1 MKRLNEKEIIN
12 LFVLNFRKSNRAKT
26 NVYIHAPYCKATRI
40 GKDDVSIIS
49 CNKRLKSGVKL
60 VFKCDMLVENT
71 DVPSVMKP
79 WQIARKSI
87 VACVSDFSAKGIKPF
102 YMSLISVGIPTRYSK
117 DDILELVKG
126 FKMSSREF
134 GVTFVG
140 GDTNQS
146 NELVIDCSMI
156 GFSDNGKIPSRNGA
170 APGDFIVVSGEFG
183 YSAAGLK
190 IVNKG
195 AKATGNFKDRAI
207 SSVVKPEPQQKFGI
221 FLAKYFSSSIDS
233 SDGLAVSLY
242 ELAAQSKVNFLIT
255 KIPSAKGIDR
265 FTRDNNS
272 LDSHELI
279 FHGGEEYH
287 IVATVPSQNMKRLE
301 SVAEKLGLK
310 TLVIGSVT
318 KGNGKVFLAGSEN
331 TKKRLSLLD
340 NRGYLHLVNKKRN

>member
-12 LFVLNFRKSNRAKT
+12 LFIFNLRKTNRAKT
-26 NVYIHAPYCKATRI
+26 NDYISRATRI
-40 GKDDVSIIS
+40 GKDDVSVIS
-49 CNKRLKSGVKL
+49 SNKRFKKGVKL
-60 VFKCDMLVENT
+60 VFKCDMLVETT

-102 YMSLISVGIPTRYSK
+102 YVSLISMGIPTRYSK
-117 DDILELVKG
+117 KDILGLAKG

-156 GFSDNGKIPSRNGA
+156 GFSDNSEIPSRDGA

-190 IVNKG
+190 IINEG
-195 AKATGNFKDRAI
+195 AKAAGYFKDRAI
-207 SSVVKPEPQQKFGI
+207 SSVVKPKPQQKFGI
-221 FLAKYFSSSIDS
+221 CLAKYFSSSIDS

-242 ELAAQSKVNFLIT
+242 ELAAQSKVNFFVT
-255 KIPSAKGIDR
+255 KIPSAEGIER
-265 FTRDNNS
+265 FTRDNSS
-272 LDSHELI
+272 LDLHELI

-301 SVAEKLGLK
+301 SAAEKLGLK

-318 KGNGKVFLAGSEN
+318 KGNGKVFLANSEN
-331 TKKRLSLLD
+331 MKTRLSPLD
-340 NRGYLHLVNKKRN
+340 NRGYLHLVKKKRKLKN

>member
-12 LFVLNFRKSNRAKT
+12 LFALNLSKTNRAK
-26 NVYIHAPYCKATRI
+26 NSKYIHGPYCKATRI
-40 GKDDVSIIS
+40 GRDDVSIIS
-49 CNKRLKSGVKL
+49 SNKKLKSGVKL

-102 YMSLISVGIPTRYSK
+102 YVSLISVGIPTRYSK
-117 DDILELVKG
+117 DDILGLVKG

-134 GVTFVG
+134 GVTFAG

-156 GFSDNGKIPSRNGA
+156 GFSENGKIPFRNGA
-170 APGDFIVVSGEFG
+170 TPGDFIVVSGEFG

-190 IVNKG
+190 IVNEG
-195 AKATGNFKDRAI
+195 AKAAGNFKDRAI
-207 SSVVKPEPQQKFGI
+207 SSVVKPKPQQKFGI
-221 FLAKYFSSSIDS
+221 SLAKYFSSSIDS

-242 ELAAQSKVNFLIT
+242 ELAVQSKVNFFIT

-287 IVATVPSQNMKRLE
+287 IVATVPSQNIKRLE
-301 SVAEKLGLK
+301 SAAEKLGLK
-310 TLVIGSVT
+310 ILVIGSVT

-331 TKKRLSLLD
+331 TRKRFSLLD
-340 NRGYLHLVNKKRN
+340 NRGYLHLVNKKRK

>member
-12 LFVLNFRKSNRAKT
+12 LFVLNLRKSNRAKT

-49 CNKRLKSGVKL
+49 SNKRLKRGVKL

-117 DDILELVKG
+117 DDILGLVKG

-134 GVTFVG
+134 GATFVG

-190 IVNKG
+190 IVNEG

-221 FLAKYFSSSIDS
+221 SLAKYFSSSIDS

-340 NRGYLHLVNKKRN
+340 NRGYLHLVNKKRK

>member
-12 LFVLNFRKSNRAKT
+12 LFVINLKKTNLAKT
-26 NVYIHAPYCKATRI
+26 NDYIRRPYCKATRI

-49 CNKRLKSGVKL
+49 SNKRLKRGVKL

-79 WQIARKSI
+79 WQIARKS
-87 VACVSDFSAKGIKPF
+87 VVSCVSDFSAKGIKPF
-102 YMSLISVGIPTRYSK
+102 YVSLISVGIPTRYSE
-117 DDILELVKG
+117 DDILGLVKG
-126 FKMSSREF
+126 FKMSSSEF

-156 GFSDNGKIPSRNGA
+156 GFSDNDKIPSRNGA

-183 YSAAGLK
+183 YPAAGLK
-190 IVNKG
+190 IVNEG

-207 SSVVKPEPQQKFGI
+207 SSVVKPKPQQKFGI
-221 FLAKYFSSSIDS
+221 ALAKYFSSSIDS

-242 ELAAQSKVNFLIT
+242 ELAAQSKVNFFIT

-265 FTRDNNS
+265 FTRDNDS

-287 IVATVPSQNMKRLE
+287 IVATVPSQNMKGLE
-301 SVAEKLGLK
+301 STAGKLGLK

-318 KGNGKVFLAGSEN
+318 EGNGKVFLAESEN
-331 TKKRLSLLD
+331 TKKGLSLLD
-340 NRGYLHLVNKKRN
+340 NRGYLHLVNNKRK